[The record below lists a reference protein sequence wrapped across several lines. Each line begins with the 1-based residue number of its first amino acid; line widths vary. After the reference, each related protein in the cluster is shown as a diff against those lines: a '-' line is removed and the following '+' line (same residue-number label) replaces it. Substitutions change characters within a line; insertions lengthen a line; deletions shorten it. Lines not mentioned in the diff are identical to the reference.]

1 MQKGGVKYFLG
12 GHNMVFKLALT
23 GTWEVEF
30 LLLMKTFYMC
40 EHYMESIR
48 ISYVA
53 NKAIA
58 S

>member
-1 MQKGGVKYFLG
+1 
-12 GHNMVFKLALT
+12 MVFKLALT